1 MSYDRP
7 PPYFPSHPEGPSA
20 PGFAA
25 VLSSQ
30 PAAFPGLPYQTIA
43 QTCTAGGDQS
53 YYQGP
58 PCWTQPGYQV
68 YHSGPP
74 HQGEHPKQTGSS
86 KNWLTVKCNLW
97 GPRPVC
103 RGFWGSPRCRGH
115 DFLRIK
121 TFRRDLPHIETTLM
135 KDSHPAFFFCSCNV
149 SDQPAAVRSSY
160 SVP

>member
-74 HQGEHPKQTGSS
+74 HQGEHPKQTVFVVEQTRDGGAKESVVAACS
-86 KNWLTVKCNLW
+86 AALCCCCLWNILT
-97 GPRPVC
+97 
-103 RGFWGSPRCRGH
+103 
-115 DFLRIK
+115 
-121 TFRRDLPHIETTLM
+121 
-135 KDSHPAFFFCSCNV
+135 SHH
-149 SDQPAAVRSSY
+149 
-160 SVP
+160 